1 MHTHTHEF
9 VMDRPLPAMHAA
21 VLDLQHMMDVAMPGS
36 IVKLVS
42 GVPRSPGA
50 RYRVEVRL
58 ANGHPRS
65 PAFELE
71 LLEVADSTVRWSSE
85 LLGDDGAIVFELAP
99 EGADRTRLRVTML
112 LGTYEKRPELEPVAQ
127 AVLDPA
133 FRMVVSAL
141 STTGTLA
148 SESERRRK

>member
-21 VLDLQHMMDVAMPGS
+21 VLDMQHMLEIAMPGS
-36 IVKLVS
+36 AVRLVR
-42 GVPRSPGA
+42 GVEGSPGA
-50 RYRVEVRL
+50 RYRVEARL
-58 ANGHPRS
+58 GNGHPRS

-71 LLEVADSTVRWSSE
+71 LLEVTDSTVRWSSE
-85 LLGDDGAIVFELAP
+85 LLGDGGAITFELAP

-112 LGTYEKRPELEPVAQ
+112 QGTFDNKPELEPVAQ

-133 FRMVVSAL
+133 FQMVASAL
-141 STTGTLA
+141 GKTGTLVSRA
-148 SESERRRK
+148 ERR